1 MAGTALGAR
10 QRGDID
16 VAYVW
21 REVVAAVPRRNA
33 PAGPVFSST
42 HPHRRR
48 RRDQKTRPKTPG
60 DPGSASG
67 TVTVIPDCLGPRS
80 HGLRK
85 RIVHSGLRASIPSSR
100 EAMKEPRP

>member
-1 MAGTALGAR
+1 VAGTALGAR

-67 TVTVIPDCLGPRS
+67 TVTVIP
-80 HGLRK
+80 
-85 RIVHSGLRASIPSSR
+85 
-100 EAMKEPRP
+100 